1 MSDGNGGVTITID
14 GKETT
19 VPRGTLV
26 IRAAE
31 ELGIEMPRFC
41 DHPLLDPVG
50 ACRQCYVEVEGQRK
64 LLTACTTEA
73 VDGWAFRTQNTSEAA
88 RAAQVA
94 NLEFLLINHPLDCP
108 VCDRGGEC
116 PLQDQTLQ
124 FGPGESRF
132 TAAKRTYEKPIALS
146 ALVALDRERCVLC
159 ARCTRFCD
167 QISGDRFIGLH
178 YRGARQQVAVSAGED
193 FASPFSGNTIQICPV
208 GALTARTYRFVARPF
223 DLHSVRTVCA
233 HCSAGCNMRADLRS
247 GEVVRHLAERNLDVN
262 DDWVCD
268 KGQFAFRWV
277 DSAKRLDKPM
287 IRVDGLQPAS
297 FPEVFAR
304 IAEWS
309 AGGKVGFITGGRLTD
324 EDYYAL
330 SKLARKVFR
339 TNDLDHRRQSG
350 GGEAERSAALGG
362 GVTYRDLE
370 SAKLIVVVGL
380 DAEQEVPILHLR
392 VRKAV
397 RKNGTKVFVV
407 HPRSTRLRDLAEH
420 ILCRPGEE
428 ARAMRAHADLS
439 EALRDAGSAAVVL
452 AGPRLADGGAD
463 AVLALANE
471 ASARFAWVARRAN
484 DHGALRSGVH
494 PMLLPGGRRVSDA
507 AEHAEVEAAWGALPT
522 EPGRNAREIL
532 QASASGEIE
541 LLYLIGVDPL
551 RDFPDAALVKKAL
564 ENVAHTLVQ
573 DTHADVL
580 EAHADAM
587 LPAAAFVEKEG
598 HFTDWEGRSQR
609 VAAARGPAGV
619 ALPDWEIFA
628 ALARAMGE
636 DLGFS
641 SLEALQEEMGGL
653 LAAREAPSPAP
664 RDPSPPTTANDLALF
679 TYPLLVDEG
688 RLSEGASELKAA
700 LGQEPFVEVNDHDA
714 ATLGLAGG
722 DRATIRTATGE
733 ATLLVRVTS
742 DIAKGAVFVPFNQ
755 PGLAANALLSGAF
768 ATPVAVERAGGDA

>member
-1 MSDGNGGVTITID
+1 MSDGNGRVTITID
-14 GKETT
+14 GKEIT

-26 IRAAE
+26 VRAAE

-41 DHPLLDPVG
+41 DHPLLDPIG

-64 LLTACTTEA
+64 LFTACTTEA
-73 VDGWAFRTQNTSEAA
+73 VDGWALKTQNTSEAA

-132 TAAKRTYEKPIALS
+132 AEVKRTYEKPIALS

-178 YRGARQQVAVSAGED
+178 YRGARQQVAISAGED

-247 GEVVRHLAERNLDVN
+247 GEVVRHLAACNLDVN
-262 DDWVCD
+262 DEWMCD
-268 KGQFAFRWV
+268 KGRFAFRWV
-277 DSAKRLDKPM
+277 DSPDRLDKPM
-287 IRVDGLQPAS
+287 IREDDLKPAS
-297 FPEVFAR
+297 FPEIFAR
-304 IAEWS
+304 IAEWRT
-309 AGGKVGFITGGRLTD
+309 GGKVGFITGGRLTD

-330 SKLARKVFR
+330 SKLARKAFR
-339 TNDLDHRRQSG
+339 TNDIDHRRQFG

-362 GVTYRDLE
+362 GVTYRGVE
-370 SAKLIVVVGL
+370 SAKVIAVVGL

-392 VRKAV
+392 IRKAA
-397 RKNGTKVFVV
+397 RKNAKVFVV
-407 HPRSTRLRDLAEH
+407 HPRRTRLDDLAEH
-420 ILCRPGEE
+420 LLCKPGEE
-428 ARAMRAHADLS
+428 ARAMRAHAALAS
-439 EALRDAGSAAVVL
+439 ALRDAGRDAIVI

-471 ASARFAWVARRAN
+471 TGARFAWVTRRAN
-484 DHGALRSGVH
+484 EHGALRAGVR
-494 PMLLPGGRRVSDA
+494 PDLLPGGRRVSDT
-507 AEHAEVEAAWGALPT
+507 AERAEVEAIWGALPE

-532 QASASGEIE
+532 EAAASGKIG
-541 LLYLIGVDPL
+541 LLYLVGVDPL
-551 RDFPDAALVKKAL
+551 RDFPDAALAKKAL
-564 ENVAHTLVQ
+564 ENVAHTVVQ
-573 DTHADVL
+573 DTHSDVL
-580 EAHADAM
+580 ENHADAM
-587 LPAAAFVEKEG
+587 LPAATFVEKEG

-609 VAAARGPAGV
+609 VATTRGPAGV

-641 SLEALQEEMGGL
+641 SLEALREEMDRL

-664 RDPSPPTTANDLALF
+664 LEPSAPAAPDGLALF
-679 TYPLLVDEG
+679 SYPLLVDEG

-700 LGQEPFVEVNDHDA
+700 LEQEAFVEINDEDA
-714 ATLGLAGG
+714 AALGLADG
-722 DRATIRTATGE
+722 DRATVRTDAGE
-733 ATLLVRVTS
+733 AILPVRVTS
-742 DIAKGAVFVPFNQ
+742 GIAKGAVFVPFNQ

-768 ATPVAVERAGGDA
+768 SASVTVERAGGDA